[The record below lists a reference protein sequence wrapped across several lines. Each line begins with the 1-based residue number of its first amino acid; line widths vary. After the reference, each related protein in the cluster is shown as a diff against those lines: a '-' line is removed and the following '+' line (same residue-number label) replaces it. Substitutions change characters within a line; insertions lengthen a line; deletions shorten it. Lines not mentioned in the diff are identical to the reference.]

1 MIRLLGSMEGSEGE
15 AARTL
20 RQLILESW
28 PWAEDD
34 PNTEIHIITGVK
46 CHGQPVRDLD
56 LVVLGRFSAR
66 ATYKPFL
73 SFSDFRDNT
82 LKKPDTVH
90 VQSFCLVIEVKDS
103 DPENVRFIGT
113 QVEVRYGR
121 RWKAVSEQ
129 NHKQVYALKNYLQH
143 HRITSPHI
151 TNLIWL
157 RNVGNADLPKRPHN
171 VLGGNA
177 TWELFINVIGQQSPP
192 RFRDGQWVVEAR
204 LPNQPDTF
212 QAVSDLLTKTIQP
225 THLDRVKMDRI
236 CRAAINKGWM
246 DLLGSKHLI
255 FQGRGGTGK
264 TVILLG
270 LAWKA
275 YEERNARVLILT
287 YNKALVADLRRLF
300 TLMNL
305 PDSLG
310 EDTIQ
315 IQTIHAFIYSA
326 LRGLGFD
333 YEEAPFLEKYEEYK
347 ERALS
352 YLKEEAVTAMDIEVL
367 VKGSDDF
374 NWDYVLVDEAQDW
387 PENER
392 ELLRHLYPEKR
403 FVVADGIDQLVRH
416 ETACDWR
423 VGLAAQEV
431 FTIKLKSCLRMKAG
445 LARFITQFASALGL
459 GQWNILPNTDAP
471 GGRVILIEG
480 DYFANRDFHEQLIQ
494 YNTADGNHPVD
505 MLACIPPSLVIR
517 DSDGSVTGSAPANIL
532 AGWGQEV
539 WDGASEDIRTSYPTS
554 VKQLRIV
561 QYDSCRGLEGWVVI
575 NFGLDTFYEYK
586 KSLWQPPAAPKPG
599 VFADD
604 PTLAHLFAARWVM
617 IPMTR
622 AIDTLVIQINAKPS
636 PIRDALAQAAEACS
650 DFVVRV
656 KARG

>member
-1 MIRLLGSMEGSEGE
+1 MIRLLGSMEGSEGG

-28 PWAEDD
+28 PWAEAD
-34 PNTEIHIITGVK
+34 PQTEIYIIAGVK

-56 LVVLGRFSAR
+56 LVVLGQFSAQ
-66 ATYKPFL
+66 ASYTPFL
-73 SFSDFRDNT
+73 PFFDARSNT
-82 LKKPDTVH
+82 PKKPDAVH

-103 DPENVRFIGT
+103 GPENVRFVGA
-113 QVEVRYGR
+113 QVEARYGGV
-121 RWKAVSEQ
+121 WKNVTEQ
-129 NHKQVYALKNYLQH
+129 SHKQVYALKNYLQH
-143 HRITSPHI
+143 HRIAAPYI

-171 VLGGNA
+171 ILGGNA
-177 TWELFINVIGQQSPP
+177 TWDLFLNVIGQQSPP
-192 RFRDGQWVVEAR
+192 RFRDGQWIIDAR
-204 LPNQPDTF
+204 LSDQPNTL
-212 QAVSDLLTKTIQP
+212 QAVGDLLTRIIQP

-236 CRAAINKGWM
+236 CHAAVNKGWM

-264 TVILLG
+264 TVILLR

-275 YEERNARVLILT
+275 YEEQNVRVLILT

-310 EDTIQ
+310 ESAIQ

-347 ERALS
+347 ERAIS
-352 YLKEEAVTAMDIEVL
+352 YIKEGAVTPTDIEKL

-374 NWDYVLVDEAQDW
+374 NWDYIFVDEAQDW
-387 PENER
+387 PENEQ
-392 ELLRHLYPEKR
+392 ELLRRLFPEKKL
-403 FVVADGIDQLVRH
+403 VIADGIDQLVRR
-416 ETACDWR
+416 ETACNWR
-423 VGLAAQEV
+423 AGLAAQEV

-445 LARFITQFASALGL
+445 LARFVTQFASALGL
-459 GQWNILPNTDAP
+459 GQWNILPNADAP
-471 GGRVILIEG
+471 GGRVIIIEG
-480 DYFANRDFHEQLIQ
+480 DYFADRKLHEQLIQ
-494 YNTADGNHPVD
+494 YNTVDGNHPVD
-505 MLACIPPSLVIR
+505 MLLCIPPSLIIR
-517 DSDGSVTGSAPANIL
+517 DSAGSGVGSLPASIL
-532 AGWGQEV
+532 SGWGQEV
-539 WDGASEDIRTSYPTS
+539 WDGVSEDIRTSYPTS

-561 QYDSCRGLEGWVVI
+561 QYDSCRGLEGWITI
-575 NFGLDTFYEYK
+575 NLGLDAFYEHK
-586 KSLWQPPAAPKPG
+586 KSLWRPPAVSEPG

-604 PTLAHLFAARWVM
+604 PAQAHLFAARWVM

-622 AIDTLVIQINAKPS
+622 AMDTLVIQTDAKPS
-636 PIRDALAQAAEACS
+636 PIRDALDQAAKACS
-650 DFVVRV
+650 DFVVRIT
-656 KARG
+656 A